1 MSKEWLKFFA
11 KCPRKICSDDSP
23 GYWEHSNCGGTL
35 EINKYA
41 EMRCFDCCKKYKI
54 WKWSFDCGRHGDYEN
69 PDYFKLMDI
78 FSELSTI
85 PELRKNEYRQYRK
98 TLRTTIDDECPMD

>member
-54 WKWSFDCGRHGDYEN
+54 WK
-69 PDYFKLMDI
+69 
-78 FSELSTI
+78 
-85 PELRKNEYRQYRK
+85 
-98 TLRTTIDDECPMD
+98 